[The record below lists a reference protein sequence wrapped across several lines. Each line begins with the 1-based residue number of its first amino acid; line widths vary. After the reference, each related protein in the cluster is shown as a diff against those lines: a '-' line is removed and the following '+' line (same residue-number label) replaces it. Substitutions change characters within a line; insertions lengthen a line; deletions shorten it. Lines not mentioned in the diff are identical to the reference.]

1 MNFVS
6 AFTKEFKV
14 WKEIKDTYKKIDAVN
29 YFFDTNVKY
38 RKEKVDHWQCLSET
52 LMSGEGDCDDYAV
65 AKYMTL
71 LMLGIPSKD
80 MYLMVIDNVY
90 SDHLVLVVKGYTKKY
105 RFFGK
110 SFGKLIPREWVLDN
124 MTKSVYDISE
134 TTYTDAHRFTL
145 TKDRMSQTSK
155 LGTSFARE
163 ETLMSKTYH
172 GLV

>member
-1 MNFVS
+1 MIFIS

-14 WKEIKDTYKKIDAVN
+14 WKELKDTYKKIDAVN
-29 YFFDTNVKY
+29 YFFDTNITY
-38 RKEKVDHWQCLSET
+38 RREKVDHWQCLSET
-52 LMSGEGDCDDYAV
+52 LMSGKGDCDDYAV

-80 MYLMVIDNVY
+80 MCLMIIDGIY
-90 SDHLVLVVKGYTKKY
+90 SDHLVLVVKGYQKKY

-110 SFGKLIPREWVLDN
+110 LVPKEWVLDN
-124 MTKSVYDISE
+124 MSKNIYDISE

-145 TKDRMSQTSK
+145 TKDRMSKTSK
-155 LGTSFARE
+155 LGSSFARE
-163 ETLMSKTYH
+163 ETLMSKTYQ